1 VTDKYEF
8 IDAEYASQP
17 ADKAGN
23 APTIMQMC
31 VWLGVS
37 KSGYYDW
44 RSRPESATA
53 QRRRMLK
60 LKISALFDAN
70 DQTYGYRRMHAAL
83 ARGGE
88 QASDDLVRRLMRELG
103 LVPCQ
108 PRPRRRC
115 LTEQAAAGPIPDL
128 VNRDFTAA
136 KPGEKMVGDITYIF
150 TWEGWLYLATVID
163 CATRKVVG
171 WAMADNYRTPLI
183 SEAVAMAARNLD
195 LPEGA
200 IFHSDRGSNYTSA
213 EFAGVLKGLKM
224 RQSVGRTGICY
235 DNALAESFNG
245 ILKVEL
251 VHRTVYPT
259 HRKAREDIARW
270 IELRYNKIRL
280 HSVLGYRTPQE
291 ALDEY
296 QEMQTAA

>member
-1 VTDKYEF
+1 VSDKYAF
-8 IDAEYASQP
+8 IDAEYASQS
-17 ADKAGN
+17 AGAVN

-37 KSGYYDW
+37 KSGYYEW
-44 RSRPESATA
+44 TSRPESSTA
-53 QRRRMLK
+53 ARRQLLK
-60 LKISALFDAN
+60 LKIKALFEAN
-70 DQTYGYRRMHAAL
+70 DQTYGYRRLHAAL
-83 ARGGE
+83 VRGGE
-88 QASDDLVRRLMRELG
+88 QARPELVRQLMRELD

-136 KPGEKMVGDITYIF
+136 RPGAKMVGDITYIF

-163 CATRKVVG
+163 CATRKVAG
-171 WAMADNYRTPLI
+171 WAMADHYKTPLI
-183 SEAVAMAARNLD
+183 SEAITMAARNLD

-200 IFHSDRGSNYTSA
+200 VFHSDRGSNYTSA
-213 EFAGVLKGLKM
+213 EFAGVLKDLKI

-245 ILKVEL
+245 VLKVEL
-251 VHRTVYPT
+251 AHRTVYPT
-259 HRKAREDIARW
+259 RKKAREDIARW
-270 IELRYNKIRL
+270 IELRYNRTRL

-291 ALDEY
+291 VLDEY
-296 QEMQTAA
+296 LEMQAAA

>member
-1 VTDKYEF
+1 VSDKYEF
-8 IDAEYASQP
+8 IDAEYATQP
-17 ADKAGN
+17 AQKTGT

-37 KSGYYDW
+37 KSGYYEW
-44 RSRPESATA
+44 ESRPQSATA
-53 QRRRMLK
+53 VRRQLLK
-60 LKISALFDAN
+60 VKIRALFEAN
-70 DQTYGYRRMHAAL
+70 DQAYGYRRLHAAL
-83 ARGGE
+83 VRGGE
-88 QASDDLVRRLMRELG
+88 QASPELVRQLMRELG

-136 KPGEKMVGDITYIF
+136 RPGEKMVGDITYIF

-163 CATRKVVG
+163 CATRKVAG
-171 WAMADNYRTPLI
+171 WAMADHYRTPLI
-183 SEAVAMAARNLD
+183 AGAITMAARNLD

-213 EFAGVLKGLKM
+213 DFAEVLKELKI

-251 VHRTVYPT
+251 AHRTVYPT
-259 HRKAREDIARW
+259 RQKAREDIARW
-270 IELRYNKIRL
+270 IELRYNRTRL

-296 QEMQTAA
+296 LEIQAAA